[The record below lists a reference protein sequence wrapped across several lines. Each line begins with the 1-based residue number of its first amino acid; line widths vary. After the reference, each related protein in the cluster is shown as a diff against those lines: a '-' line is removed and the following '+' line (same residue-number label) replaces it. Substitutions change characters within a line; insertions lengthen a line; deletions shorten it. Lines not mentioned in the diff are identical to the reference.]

1 MLKCS
6 FVAIPVNKM
15 QQGQLTWCWYESILS
30 VGIKTGLA
38 IKKKKTR
45 EEKGQNLEAH
55 VSETFVTKTS
65 DQLS

>member
-1 MLKCS
+1 
-6 FVAIPVNKM
+6 M